1 MIKISK
7 ISNTEFMYNNKI
19 TSNIIN
25 NLNSHNYDYILNE
38 FKTVNNDVKLNE
50 WLESINSL
58 NILIN
63 SLDKII
69 NWLIYKG

>member
-69 NWLIYKG
+69 N

>member
-7 ISNTEFMYNNKI
+7 ISNNELMYNNKI

-38 FKTVNNDVKLNE
+38 FKTVNNM
-50 WLESINSL
+50 
-58 NILIN
+58 
-63 SLDKII
+63 
-69 NWLIYKG
+69 